1 MPRTRSWGK
10 WEIPYAKAK
19 AGMGRKRVGA
29 ANCAGKDSACL
40 PTQRKDRNG
49 WAVQRRTD
57 ILRSWREL
65 TGSSALLAN
74 EYSIH
79 LARFQV
85 PGTRKTRTARK
96 NAKRSQANQWRKTT
110 RKKRERAKAKSSTSH
125 RGEMRRTARCEGP
138 RGAYLHNASAIFRDA
153 SRSTRPN
160 LESPRDFGQ
169 WPGDTYRSFA
179 PRMNSNR
186 YRR

>member
-96 NAKRSQANQWRKTT
+96 NAKRSQGQQWRKTT

-125 RGEMRRTARCEGP
+125 RGEMRRTARCEGLEVHIYIMQ
-138 RGAYLHNASAIFRDA
+138 ALSFE
-153 SRSTRPN
+153 TRPDPHGPILSRRGILGSG
-160 LESPRDFGQ
+160 LEIHTDR
-169 WPGDTYRSFA
+169 
-179 PRMNSNR
+179 
-186 YRR
+186 